1 MLKSIYDFLDPIEW
15 WFLRHQHESML
26 CQLSIN
32 ICQLCTADKHCVNY
46 QQKLCQRSTKIVSN
60 STQRL
65 YTKDY
70 IIMYATTFCHLISKL
85 SLALQI
91 TVSCCINFHE
101 LISPPFF
108 NLNLASKQLP
118 LGFLCT
124 QCDKARC
131 VDTNPAWIYPPTYSQ
146 FPQVHTWAFFSNPP
160 HSMYPLAV
168 CLTMHKA
175 SSRLT
180 QK

>member
-1 MLKSIYDFLDPIEW
+1 METTSRLRKSSITHILLEEQFSLDQPPTKPLVDKSVALLMLASSNTSFNCGRTPPKWSITAHGRYRFYNVVLKSIYDFLDPIEW

-32 ICQLCTADKHCVNY
+32 ICQLCTAEKHCVNY

-101 LISPPFF
+101 LIPP
-108 NLNLASKQLP
+108 P
-118 LGFLCT
+118 L
-124 QCDKARC
+124 
-131 VDTNPAWIYPPTYSQ
+131 
-146 FPQVHTWAFFSNPP
+146 
-160 HSMYPLAV
+160 
-168 CLTMHKA
+168 
-175 SSRLT
+175 SSI
-180 QK
+180 